1 MQKSDQPGPIGP
13 PSDQP
18 ESLTRVIW
26 SRRREVLR
34 AWLWFV
40 GSLAIMIQVL
50 IWARPFTDTT
60 LTAWIAS
67 TTAFVLR
74 IFGAE
79 GNVHGTLVSSSLG
92 TVEIVRECTG
102 VYPTAMFIAA
112 VLAYP
117 TTWMRRLAGIVSGV
131 LAIQVLNVIRVISL
145 AWILKNHPHVFE
157 TAHLVVWQSL
167 MVFLTVLIWVVWA
180 VEFGGSRPHHA
191 T

>member
-1 MQKSDQPGPIGP
+1 MQESDQPGP
-13 PSDQP
+13 SDPP

-40 GSLAIMIQVL
+40 GSLVIMIQVL
-50 IWARPFTDTT
+50 IWARPFTDKT

-67 TTAFVLR
+67 AAAFVLR

-79 GNVHGTLVSSSLG
+79 GNVRGTLVSSSLG

-180 VEFGGSRPHHA
+180 VEFGGNRPHHA